1 MSVQLLIGEN
11 PLMPLTP
18 RKTALLLVTT
28 LMLSTPIAAFAQTR
42 HPAEEKGV
50 KSLVGGKS
58 VETSIKFINK
68 GSQPIKVYWLNYEG
82 NRVLYGELKT
92 GETLPIVTFLTHPWL
107 ITDSSDNAKSI
118 FFPDDQP
125 RVIEIP

>member
-1 MSVQLLIGEN
+1 
-11 PLMPLTP
+11 MPLP
-18 RKTALLLVTT
+18 SYKHYKTIPLLVAT
-28 LMLSTPIAAFAQTR
+28 LLLSTPIAAIAQTR

-58 VETSIKFINK
+58 VETAIKFINK
-68 GSQPIKVYWLNYEG
+68 GAQPIKIYWLNYQG
-82 NRVLYGELKT
+82 DRVLYGELKT

-107 ITDSSDNAKSI
+107 ITDSNDNAKSL

-125 RVIEIP
+125 RVIELP